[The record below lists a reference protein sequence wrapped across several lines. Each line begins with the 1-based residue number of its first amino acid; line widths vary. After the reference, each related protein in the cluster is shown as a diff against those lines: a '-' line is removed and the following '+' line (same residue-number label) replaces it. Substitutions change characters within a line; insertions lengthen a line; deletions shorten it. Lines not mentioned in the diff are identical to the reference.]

1 MLRSVPQEALVC
13 VYGGWG
19 RELSPCEILHR
30 ACHSPPTRRAGRV
43 DGGRE
48 LGETQA
54 WLRGSQGAGKKS
66 IIIL

>member
-1 MLRSVPQEALVC
+1 MCMEGGGVSCLRA
-13 VYGGWG
+13 
-19 RELSPCEILHR
+19 RPCTVHAIPLQ
-30 ACHSPPTRRAGRV
+30 P
-43 DGGRE
+43 GGRAVLMEVGE